1 MFKVAIYNY
10 NKLTSMASSVQTWSK
25 CNKNVKN
32 TVKMC
37 NYRYCDDI
45 IKA

>member
-1 MFKVAIYNY
+1 MTTSQKKVKKGY
-10 NKLTSMASSVQTWSK
+10 K

-32 TVKMC
+32 TVMLF

-45 IKA
+45 IKT